1 MTTRQRQSVDAL
13 VSLLS
18 SLSADHSRSAGYY
31 GNVVGA
37 PGPNSA
43 PRRVLSSIG
52 FLESTQYQ
60 LVAPNA
66 THVSRGETDRPCA
79 LIRILPYG
87 LREDSSVLLSP
98 VQHERRRIDAYA
110 LGNVCVQDI
119 DTTRK
124 TVQVI
129 ERMTGEQGPAYHF
142 IVDRRGGI
150 YVCATLD
157 DTIDP
162 ASPLS
167 IDIALEGALV
177 APEKSWRAGHVTTL
191 FELPLTS
198 PQSDTLATLI
208 AKLWTAYPTITRDFT
223 PTGITVVYQDLP
235 HQTELFNFTDGAWRT
250 SSEFDH
256 SNSDIPGIL
265 GAARNQLNF
274 DLATDVFVA
283 PSSRVRAVRAV
294 AATAVYHADT
304 VGARSMLLGHYAE
317 LAGLERS
324 QAMQTTSRREFFVQ
338 RLAEAQTD
346 ALHAANAASS
356 AAGAGTASPTPSVS
370 GAAPSVFDFTTGRWQ
385 DDQNPY

>member
-18 SLSADHSRSAGYY
+18 GLSADHSRSAGYY
-31 GNVVGA
+31 GNVVGS

-43 PRRVLSSIG
+43 PRRVLSAIG

-66 THVSRGETDRPCA
+66 THVSRSETDRSCA
-79 LIRILPYG
+79 SIRILPYG
-87 LREDSSVLLSP
+87 LREDATVLLSP
-98 VQHERRRIDAYA
+98 VQQERRRIDAYA

-129 ERMTGEQGPAYHF
+129 ERMVGAQGPAYHF
-142 IVDRRGGI
+142 IVDRRGGL

-157 DTIDP
+157 DITDP
-162 ASPLS
+162 TSPLS

-177 APEKSWRAGHVTTL
+177 TPEKSWRAGRVTTL
-191 FELPLTS
+191 FELPLT
-198 PQSDTLATLI
+198 PRQSDTLATLI
-208 AKLWTAYPTITRDFT
+208 AKLWTAYPPITRDFT
-223 PTGITVVYQDLP
+223 PTGVNVVYQDLP

-250 SSEFDH
+250 ASEFDH
-256 SNSDIPGIL
+256 ANSDIPGIL

-274 DLATDVFVA
+274 DLATDVFVS

-304 VGARSMLLGHYAE
+304 VGARSMLLGQYAA

-324 QAMQTTSRREFFVQ
+324 QSMQTVSRREFFVQ

-346 ALHAANAASS
+346 ALHAANAASTT
-356 AAGAGTASPTPSVS
+356 ANAGPTSPTPPVTNT
-370 GAAPSVFDFTTGRWQ
+370 APSVFDFSTGRWQ
-385 DDQNPY
+385 DDQNTY